1 VKVEIIAS
9 LLSHI
14 VAPHAKAEMGGFV
27 LFLREVLHVEAVMVA
42 SLPYQKAIRRGK
54 AEMVG

>member
-1 VKVEIIAS
+1 MIAS

-27 LFLREVLHVEAVMVA
+27 LFLREVLHVKAVMVA

-54 AEMVG
+54 AVMDGE